1 MPQIVRPRPGYL
13 PGGRPE
19 TMQDAQHRHQTR
31 SAGQSQGQSPQKPF
45 RRGIASVRRSL
56 AGKGEAV
63 SEAAPSVGGSAPAGQ
78 VDAEAPAAQLI
89 RRVLR
94 AAQDLDPLGLQAQ
107 LDLGAAVLGLTR
119 CVDEIVILAT
129 QELRRMLAGGL
140 CDAAQQLMATEAV
153 RTWLNHRGSFA
164 PSPQEIGPILL
175 ACGPRDL
182 HIVDLEC
189 LALLLRYR
197 RWPCRVLGTR
207 ISPFTLTIAA
217 QASYATGV
225 VVSSTEERGRSHAV
239 LSLKAVDA
247 LHIPVFFT
255 GDAFNSEESRLQL
268 PGRYLGTG
276 IQGACALLID
286 ALARPAGHDQPSFSS
301 QCGRSVSSEGGAGGP
316 PGRAPRR
323 TGRVPEQPSARPD

>member
-175 ACGPRDL
+175 ACGPRDRDT
-182 HIVDLEC
+182 VGLES
-189 LALLLRYR
+189 LALLLRFQ
-197 RWPCRVLGTR
+197 RWPCRVLGARVST
-207 ISPFTLTIAA
+207 FTLTIAA
-217 QASYATGV
+217 QAAGAAGV
-225 VVSSTEERGRSHAV
+225 VVMSTEGRGLPQAV
-239 LSLKAVDA
+239 AALLAVDA
-247 LHIPVFFT
+247 LGIPVFFA
-255 GDAFNSEESRLQL
+255 GNAFEPEYSRRQL
-268 PGRYLGTG
+268 PGRYLGTRMG
-276 IQGACALLID
+276 GARTQLID
-286 ALARPAGHDQPSFSS
+286 TLAPALQR
-301 QCGRSVSSEGGAGGP
+301 RSAAIHSPGSE
-316 PGRAPRR
+316 PR
-323 TGRVPEQPSARPD
+323 

>member
-153 RTWLNHRGSFA
+153 RTWLKHRGSFA

-175 ACGPRDL
+175 ACGPRDRDT
-182 HIVDLEC
+182 VGLES
-189 LALLLRYR
+189 LALLLRFQ
-197 RWPCRVLGTR
+197 RWPCRVLGARVST
-207 ISPFTLTIAA
+207 FTLTIAA
-217 QASYATGV
+217 QAAGAAGV
-225 VVSSTEERGRSHAV
+225 VVMSTEGRGLPQAV
-239 LSLKAVDA
+239 AALLAVDA
-247 LHIPVFFT
+247 LGIPVFFA
-255 GDAFNSEESRLQL
+255 GNAFEPEYSRRQL
-268 PGRYLGTG
+268 PGRYLGTRMG
-276 IQGACALLID
+276 GACTQLID
-286 ALARPAGHDQPSFSS
+286 TLAPALQR
-301 QCGRSVSSEGGAGGP
+301 RSAAIHSPGSE
-316 PGRAPRR
+316 PR
-323 TGRVPEQPSARPD
+323 

>member
-175 ACGPRDL
+175 ACGPRDRDT
-182 HIVDLEC
+182 VGLES
-189 LALLLRYR
+189 LALLLRFQ
-197 RWPCRVLGTR
+197 RWPCRVLGARVST
-207 ISPFTLTIAA
+207 FTLTIAA
-217 QASYATGV
+217 QAAGAAGV
-225 VVSSTEERGRSHAV
+225 VVMSTEGRGLPQAV
-239 LSLKAVDA
+239 AALLAVDA
-247 LHIPVFFT
+247 LGIPVFFA
-255 GDAFNSEESRLQL
+255 GNAFEPEYSRRQL
-268 PGRYLGTG
+268 PGRYLGTRMG
-276 IQGACALLID
+276 GACTQLID
-286 ALARPAGHDQPSFSS
+286 TLAPALQR
-301 QCGRSVSSEGGAGGP
+301 RSAAIHSPGSE
-316 PGRAPRR
+316 PR
-323 TGRVPEQPSARPD
+323 

>member
-1 MPQIVRPRPGYL
+1 
-13 PGGRPE
+13 
-19 TMQDAQHRHQTR
+19 
-31 SAGQSQGQSPQKPF
+31 
-45 RRGIASVRRSL
+45 
-56 AGKGEAV
+56 V

-175 ACGPRDL
+175 ACGPRDRDT
-182 HIVDLEC
+182 VGLES
-189 LALLLRYR
+189 LALLLRFQ
-197 RWPCRVLGTR
+197 RWPCRVLGARVST
-207 ISPFTLTIAA
+207 FTLTIAA
-217 QASYATGV
+217 QAAGAAGV
-225 VVSSTEERGRSHAV
+225 VVMSTEGRGLPQAV
-239 LSLKAVDA
+239 AALLAVDA
-247 LHIPVFFT
+247 LGIPVFFA
-255 GDAFNSEESRLQL
+255 GNAFEPEYSRRQL
-268 PGRYLGTG
+268 PGRYLGTRMG
-276 IQGACALLID
+276 GACTQLID
-286 ALARPAGHDQPSFSS
+286 TLAPALQR
-301 QCGRSVSSEGGAGGP
+301 RSAAIHSPGSE
-316 PGRAPRR
+316 PR
-323 TGRVPEQPSARPD
+323 